1 MKTRLT
7 ILVLFIATAAL
18 AADDPM
24 KPLSGFIGTY
34 KCTGMTLA
42 SDMGPEHP
50 TTATVTVKKALDG
63 KWLETYYV
71 ENKTAKNA
79 MPMTFNGHWGW
90 DDGQKK
96 FVAVNVD
103 SMGGY
108 GLQTSSSASD
118 GAVTF
123 EGVAHMGPASMTFRD
138 AFTVKGNTA
147 MHTGFFQDKSGAWKK
162 NDEETCKK

>member
-18 AADDPM
+18 AADDPL

-34 KCTGMTLA
+34 KCTGMSYA
-42 SDMGPEHP
+42 SEMGPEHA
-50 TTATVTVKKALDG
+50 TTATVTVKTAVGG
-63 KWLETYYV
+63 KWLETHYS
-71 ENKTAKNA
+71 EAKTAKTPQ
-79 MPMTFNGHWGW
+79 MDFNGHWGW

-96 FVAVNVD
+96 FVSVNVD

-108 GLQTSSSASD
+108 GVQTATSSSD

-123 EGVAHMGPASMTFRD
+123 EGVAHMGPASMNSRD
-138 AFTVKGNTA
+138 VFTVKGNTA
-147 MHTGFFQDKSGAWKK
+147 MHTGYFQDKAGAWKK
-162 NDEETCKK
+162 MDEETCKK